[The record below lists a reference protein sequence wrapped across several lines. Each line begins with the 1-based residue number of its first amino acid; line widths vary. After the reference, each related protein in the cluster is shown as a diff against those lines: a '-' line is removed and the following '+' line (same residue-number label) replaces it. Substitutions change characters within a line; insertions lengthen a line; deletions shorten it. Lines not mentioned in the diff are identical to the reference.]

1 MERRV
6 LLIGVGLI
14 GGSLALAIK
23 KEHDVRVIGY
33 DPNEENCKLAKSLEV
48 IDDHTSDLQSE
59 AEQADLII
67 LAAPVEETIKLLD
80 NFKDYQFK
88 QNVIITDVGSTK
100 VHIVN
105 KAEQLNDKGVTF
117 IGGHPM
123 AGSHKSGVGSA
134 KLHLFEN
141 AFYVLTIFPK
151 TPEEQVDALKDW
163 LKGTKANFQI
173 MEPEEHDLVTGII
186 SHFPHVMA
194 ASLVRQVK
202 SHAHRNEH
210 VTRLA
215 AGGFRDITRIASS
228 SPSMWRDIVRH
239 NRHILLSLLDEWEKE
254 MEGVKRLVAR
264 GNSEEIYD
272 YFVSAKKYR
281 DSMPTGSK
289 GAILAFHDLYIDVAD
304 HVGVISDVTTILA
317 EAKISI
323 TNIRIIEAR
332 EDVFGVLRLSFHSE
346 EDRQQAKVCLEQH
359 QYQTYTT
366 M

>member
-1 MERRV
+1 MKRRV

-14 GGSLALAIK
+14 GGSLALSIK
-23 KEHDVRVIGY
+23 KEHDVQIIGY

-48 IDDHTSDLQSE
+48 IDDHSSDLQGE

-80 NFKDYQFK
+80 DFKDYQFK

-100 VHIVN
+100 VHIVR
-105 KAEQLNDKGVTF
+105 KAEQLYDRGVTF

-151 TPEEQVDALKDW
+151 TPVEQVDALKDW
-163 LKGTKANFQI
+163 FKGTKANFQI
-173 MEPEEHDLVTGII
+173 MEPEEHDLITGII

-239 NRHILLSLLDEWEKE
+239 NRQTLLSLLDEWEKE

-264 GNSEEIYD
+264 GDSEEIYD

-317 EAKISI
+317 EEEISI

-332 EDVFGVLRLSFHSE
+332 EDVYGVLRLSFHSD
-346 EDRQQAKVCLEQH
+346 EDRQQAKACLERH